1 MRGWAG
7 IALLATI
14 VALALLGTVWTPYDI
29 AALDISAR
37 LQPASL
43 AHPLGTDHL
52 GRDLVSLVLAGAGP
66 SLGVAALAVLIGLVV
81 GVPLGLLAA
90 MRPGWVEEAVAR
102 VSDVLFAFPAL
113 ILAMLV
119 IAVAG
124 PGAVN
129 AALAIGLFNIPVFAR
144 VTLAAARSVRGRDF
158 VAAARLAGAGD
169 LRIARVHVLP
179 NIAGTVLV
187 QATVQL
193 SLGLI
198 AEAGLSFLGL
208 GAQPPVASW
217 GRMMA
222 DAQTLVADTPRLV
235 IVPGLAIVLTVLAI
249 NAAGEDLRQ
258 ALMRGRDT

>member
-1 MRGWAG
+1 VRRLIGLVM
-7 IALLATI
+7 LAAI
-14 VALALLGTVWTPYDI
+14 VALALLGAVWTPYDV
-29 AALDISAR
+29 AALDIAAR
-37 LQPASL
+37 LQSPSW
-43 AHPLGTDHL
+43 AHPLGTDQL

-66 SLGVAALAVLIGLVV
+66 SIGVAALAVLIGLVG
-81 GVPLGLLAA
+81 GVPLGLVAA

-129 AALAIGLFNIPVFAR
+129 AAVAIGLFNIPVFAR
-144 VTLAAARSVRGRDF
+144 VTLSAARSVRRRDF

-169 LRIARVHVLP
+169 LRIAQAHVLP

-222 DAQTLVADTPRLV
+222 DAQTLVADAPRLA

-249 NAAGEDLRQ
+249 NAAGEDLRRIV
-258 ALMRGRDT
+258 LRGGEA